1 MIREKFEDI
10 DKRRKELKEQM
21 ESLEVERMKLH
32 GRWGICAY
40 CGEEKQY
47 VDFLRHWCY
56 TCDEKQRMEES
67 KRYYSHLIG
76 KKIVDIFTEPI
87 YTRTGS
93 PTIYSIELEGGY
105 EIKVKS
111 YSDPIGMEVEKE

>member
-10 DKRRKELKEQM
+10 DERRKALKEQM
-21 ESLEVERMKLH
+21 ESLEIERMKLH

-47 VDFLRHWCY
+47 IDPLRHWCHK
-56 TCDEKQRMEES
+56 CDEKQRQAES
-67 KRYYSHLIG
+67 DEIYSRFIG
-76 KKIVDIFTEPI
+76 KKIVKINAEPR
-87 YTRTGS
+87 YSRTGS

-105 EIKVKS
+105 EITVEA
-111 YSDPIGMEVEKE
+111 YSDPPGMEIEKL